1 MNRKITLEDV
11 LLSEI
16 QPSQFY
22 ISDLKLE
29 KIWEWFNKEDLSNFS
44 PIPVKILDDELIM
57 TDGHTRAV
65 AAILSGLTKVPL
77 IWEEDSLDWNLYRLC
92 VKECKNR
99 AVYRPSDLIK
109 RHLSAEEYDEMW
121 IAWCEKQSSKME

>member
-1 MNRKITLEDV
+1 MEDV

-22 ISDLKLE
+22 ISDLKL
-29 KIWEWFNKEDLSNFS
+29 KNIWGWFNKEDLSNFS
-44 PIPVKILDDELIM
+44 PIPVKMLDDELIM

-65 AAILSGLTKVPL
+65 AAILSGLSKVPL
-77 IWEEDSLDWNLYRLC
+77 IWQEDDLDWNLYRLC

-99 AVYRPSDLIK
+99 AVYRPGDLIK
-109 RHLSAEEYDEMW
+109 HHLSVEDYAEMW
-121 IAWCEKQSSKME
+121 IA